1 VPVLNNFIFY
11 VVEQRQGKNTFSNGN
26 ENDYDFYLEAQ
37 GLMKKENTVI
47 VALAVLAALV
57 AATWLLLV
65 APSYTGNE
73 VNMTRGATQQSAD
86 HYDLHMIVLWVCAV
100 IGIGVFTVMFTSIVL
115 HRKSRGAEPAK
126 FSHSTKAEII
136 WTIIPVLILIAMA
149 VPATTALVRMEDSS
163 GAEMTVKITGFQWRW
178 KYEYLDE
185 GISFISSLDPESNA
199 ARRLNSGVAA
209 HDVDNYLLNVDKPL
223 VLPVGR
229 KIEFLITADDVIH
242 SWWVPAFGWKR
253 DAIPGFVNQAWTK
266 IDEPGTYRGQCAEL
280 CGKDH
285 GFMPIV
291 VNAVSEEEYAA
302 WVTAQ
307 LADSQVQE
315 QDSQRLWTRAE
326 LMQHGQGVYEKVCA
340 TCHQPD
346 GQGLPPA
353 FPALSGSSVATG
365 PVNANID
372 VVMNGRPGTA
382 MAAWRGVLSETDIAA
397 TLTYTRNAFGNATG
411 DVVQPITIAELENQV
426 EQQGTAP

>member
-1 VPVLNNFIFY
+1 
-11 VVEQRQGKNTFSNGN
+11 
-26 ENDYDFYLEAQ
+26 
-37 GLMKKENTVI
+37 MKKENTVI

-73 VNMTRGATQQSAD
+73 VNMTQGVTQQSAD
-86 HYDLHMIVLWVCAV
+86 HFDLHMIVLWVCVV

-115 HRKSRGAEPAK
+115 HRKSRGAEAAK
-126 FSHSTKAEII
+126 FTHSTKAEII
-136 WTIIPVLILIAMA
+136 WTIIPVLILVAMA

-163 GAEMTVKITGFQWRW
+163 GADMTVKITGFQWRW

-185 GISFISSLDPESNA
+185 GISFISSLDPDSNA
-199 ARRLNSGVAA
+199 ARRLDSGIEVES
-209 HDVDNYLLNVDKPL
+209 VDNYLLDVDKPL
-223 VLPVGR
+223 VLPVGK

-266 IDEPGTYRGQCAEL
+266 IEEPGTYRGQCAEL

-291 VNAVSEEEYAA
+291 VNAVSEDEYAA
-302 WVTAQ
+302 WVSAQ
-307 LADSQVQE
+307 LADNQVQQ
-315 QDSQRLWTRAE
+315 QDSQRLWTRDE

-340 TCHQPD
+340 TCHQQD
-346 GQGLPPA
+346 GRGLTPA
-353 FPALSGSSVATG
+353 FPALAGSSIATG
-365 PVNANID
+365 PVKAHID
-372 VVMNGRPGTA
+372 IVLNGRPGTA
-382 MAAWRGVLSETDIAA
+382 MAAWRGVLSGTDIAA
-397 TLTYTRNAFGNATG
+397 ALTYTRNAFGNDTG
-411 DVVQPITIAELENQV
+411 DVVQPITITELESQL
-426 EQQGTAP
+426 EKQGTAP